1 MALFSLL
8 FVFFSSLVTQLPGEL
23 FRSWFSCVYVINQNF
38 NARLNLNNCMIE
50 FSAPIW
56 RSFSHMFYC
65 LAVNLSDFK
74 INALLKAHFESVVIT
89 HTAYLKCSSFYKMVI
104 KLSGAQFI

>member
-38 NARLNLNNCMIE
+38 NARLNLNNCMDTDWIFGTNLAIIFPYVLL
-50 FSAPIW
+50 FS
-56 RSFSHMFYC
+56 R
-65 LAVNLSDFK
+65 
-74 INALLKAHFESVVIT
+74 
-89 HTAYLKCSSFYKMVI
+89 
-104 KLSGAQFI
+104 